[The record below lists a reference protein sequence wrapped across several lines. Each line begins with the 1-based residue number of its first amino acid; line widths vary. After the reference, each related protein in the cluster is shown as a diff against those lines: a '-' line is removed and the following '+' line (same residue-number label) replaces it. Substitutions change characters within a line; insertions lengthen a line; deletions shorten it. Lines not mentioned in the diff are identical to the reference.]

1 MLWTGKTDRVIK
13 AQREKNKELG
23 IRTVADAEE
32 DEVQLEKGD
41 FFAMLISAY
50 GVILPVAI
58 LVLLLIVGIP
68 VLLLV
73 LLH

>member
-1 MLWTGKTDRVIK
+1 MAVWRSKTERVIK

-23 IRTVADAEE
+23 IRTIGDAEE

-58 LVLLLIVGIP
+58 LALLLVVGIP
-68 VLLLV
+68 LLIILLL
-73 LLH
+73 